1 MHRAH
6 IMARTLVQRTNHT
19 IPADERTIGLKTGD
33 GGCTADEF
41 LTGDSDL
48 PVCVEMDDDNWDTT
62 FLEELG
68 NDQNCEEVASWQRQ

>member
-1 MHRAH
+1 M
-6 IMARTLVQRTNHT
+6 
-19 IPADERTIGLKTGD
+19 KTGD

-68 NDQNCEEVASWQRQ
+68 NDQNCEEVASWQR

>member
-1 MHRAH
+1 MN
-6 IMARTLVQRTNHT
+6 ARKLEDL
-19 IPADERTIGLKTGD
+19 IEKTGD
-33 GGCTADEF
+33 GGCKVDEF

-68 NDQNCEEVASWQRQ
+68 NDQNFEEVAGRDSDDEEPPKLKSYK